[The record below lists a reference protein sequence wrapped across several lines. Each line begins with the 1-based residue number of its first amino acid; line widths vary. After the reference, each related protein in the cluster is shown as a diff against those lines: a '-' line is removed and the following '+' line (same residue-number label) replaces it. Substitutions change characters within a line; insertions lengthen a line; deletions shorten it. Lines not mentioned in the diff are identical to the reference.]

1 MDLGDWTAYEEA
13 GLVPVGGPDR
23 AARLDLLEFLL
34 GEGCTLEEMIDADR
48 RGRLFGLAGDRVA
61 HPGAGALTLADVAAG
76 TGGDV
81 ALVRR
86 LWRAL
91 GLPGGH
97 GDERVA
103 SADDVEVLG
112 SMVAVVAIA
121 GEDLALELA
130 RTIGASLFRIADAA
144 NSVGR
149 STNPLSAV
157 ATSESELETARYW
170 AGIAPLVPALGN
182 LLDVLIRH
190 HLDLAREHFERSD
203 SYDVMHRRLTRLAVG
218 FVDLSGFT
226 SATEQ
231 LGEQDFARLMTSF
244 SSRVGDTVRDL
255 GGRVVKFVGDAAMI
269 VAPDVPTL
277 ATIANDLVESW
288 ATVNDGLTLHAG
300 LAHGELLSQDADY
313 FGSAVN
319 LASRLSA
326 LAEPGTILASA
337 AAGDALVKAGWT
349 IDWLDPRPIRG
360 FEDPVVTCVV
370 HPRSGPS
377 PTRLVS
383 GSR

>member
-1 MDLGDWTAYEEA
+1 MDGRDWTPFEEA
-13 GLVPVGGPDR
+13 GLVPVAEPDR

-34 GEGCTLEEMIDADR
+34 AEGCSLEEMVDADR
-48 RGRLFGLAGDRVA
+48 RGRLFGLAGDRIA

-76 TGGDV
+76 TGGDL

-91 GLPGGH
+91 GLPGGD

-103 SADDVEVLG
+103 SADDVGALGPLVVLVG
-112 SMVAVVAIA
+112 IA

-130 RTIGASLFRIADAA
+130 RTIGASLFKIADVT

-149 STNPLSAV
+149 SSTPLSAV
-157 ATSESELETARYW
+157 ATSDSELETARYW
-170 AGIAPLVPALGN
+170 AGIAPLIPALGN

-190 HLDLAREHFERSD
+190 HLDLAREHFERTD
-203 SYDVMHRRLTRLAVG
+203 SYDVMHRRLIRLAVG

-226 SATEQ
+226 SATER
-231 LGEQDFARLMTSF
+231 LGEQEFARMLTSF
-244 SSRVGDTVRDL
+244 SSRVGDTVGDL

-277 ATIANDLVESW
+277 ATIATALVESW
-288 ATVNDGLTLHAG
+288 TAVGDGMTLHAG

-337 AAGDALVKAGWT
+337 AVGDALVKAGWT

-370 HPRSGPS
+370 HPR
-377 PTRLVS
+377 
-383 GSR
+383 